1 MNNRWFFRILFF
13 SFCSVFAVDD
23 AYSQQVV
30 NAAGNYLIGNAQSVE
45 YSLGEVVIH
54 TLTGNGRN
62 ITQGLIQPGYNQA
75 VSIYETDARF
85 KCRVFPMP
93 VSTKLY
99 IESDY
104 AGLVSYELV
113 SLSGMNI
120 ESGLVTGTIL
130 DLNHLHSGMYFLRLR
145 GDEGFMFVTKI
156 IKL

>member
-1 MNNRWFFRILFF
+1 MHKRNLYKVFFFLL
-13 SFCSVFAVDD
+13 CSVFSFVD

-30 NAAGNYLIGNAQSVE
+30 NVTGNYLTGSAQSVE

-54 TLTGNGRN
+54 TLTGDGRN

-75 VSIYETDARF
+75 VSIYDTDARF
-85 KCRVFPMP
+85 TCRVFPMP

-120 ESGLVTGTIL
+120 ESGIVIGTEL